1 MDCKKDLAIKC
12 KENLNSLSDEYM
24 LEITDVS
31 FRHIDEVLISLYE
44 ILDNYLFQINV
55 PQEPK
60 MFAALSS
67 KTLKVAMLSDLVT
80 KSAEEFESLDI
91 LKVLL
96 EGQTVKSIFQ
106 KGDSVKIE
114 MLGDNALKISGEQP
128 RGNE

>member
-1 MDCKKDLAIKC
+1 MDYKKDLVTQC

-24 LEITDVS
+24 LEITDAS
-31 FRHIDEVLISLYE
+31 FRHIDEVLI
-44 ILDNYLFQINV
+44 LDNYLSQINV
-55 PQEPK
+55 RREPK
-60 MFAALSS
+60 MFAAVSS

-96 EGQTVKSIFQ
+96 EGETVHSIFQ
-106 KGDSVKIE
+106 EGDSVKIE
-114 MLGDNALKISGEQP
+114 MLGDNALKISGERP

>member
-1 MDCKKDLAIKC
+1 MDCKKDLAIQC

-24 LEITDVS
+24 LEITDAS

-55 PQEPK
+55 RLEPK
-60 MFAALSS
+60 ILATLSS

-96 EGQTVKSIFQ
+96 EGETVKSIFQ

-114 MLGDNALKISGEQP
+114 TLEDNALKISGERP

>member
-1 MDCKKDLAIKC
+1 MNYKKDLAIRC

-24 LEITDVS
+24 LEITDAS

-44 ILDNYLFQINV
+44 ILDNYLSQINV
-55 PQEPK
+55 LREPK

-67 KTLKVAMLSDLVT
+67 KTLKVATLSDLVT

-96 EGQTVKSIFQ
+96 EGKTVHNIFQ
-106 KGDSVKIE
+106 EGDSVKIE
-114 MLGDNALKISGEQP
+114 MLGDNALKISGERP
-128 RGNE
+128 RENE

>member
-1 MDCKKDLAIKC
+1 MDYKKDLVTQC

-24 LEITDVS
+24 LEITDAS

-44 ILDNYLFQINV
+44 ILDNYLSQINGRR
-55 PQEPK
+55 EPK
-60 MFAALSS
+60 MFAAVSS

-96 EGQTVKSIFQ
+96 EGETVHSIFQ
-106 KGDSVKIE
+106 EGDSVKIE
-114 MLGDNALKISGEQP
+114 MLGDNALKISGERP